1 MKNDR
6 VKIFCAKIWKIYFKI
21 KNFIAMMVGLTAWL
35 ITARHRERY
44 LKKFWSKFWFLTF
57 LDYWMSG
64 SNQNLVS
71 NLVFWNV
78 DRTFGCRTS
87 RKFIWNWS
95 IRQTNQHGNLIDHKL
110 NILPKKTHRKSQ
122 HIKIFDSKSKAF
134 QWWIMIKFKLN
145 YFTEWK
151 IVNFSTKNFFHKF

>member
-1 MKNDR
+1 MKNER

-110 NILPKKTHRKSQ
+110 NILPKKL
-122 HIKIFDSKSKAF
+122 IENLIENFDSKSKAF
-134 QWWIMIKFKLN
+134 QIEIFNDESWFSM
-145 YFTEWK
+145 EWK
-151 IVNFSTKNFFHKF
+151 MVSFSTENKF